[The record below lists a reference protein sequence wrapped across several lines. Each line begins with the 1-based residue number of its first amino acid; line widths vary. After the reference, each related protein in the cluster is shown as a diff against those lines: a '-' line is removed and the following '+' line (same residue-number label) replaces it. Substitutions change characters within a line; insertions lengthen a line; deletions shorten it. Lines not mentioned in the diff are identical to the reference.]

1 MNRESQIEQ
10 EERVNISR
18 TRVTDAGRR
27 RVCASVIAACT
38 LLSAVVPL
46 HAAESYPSRPIRF
59 IVPSPPGGSPDIL
72 ARVLASRL
80 SEQMKQ
86 QIVVD
91 NRAGASGIP
100 GVDIARRSAPDGY
113 TILLVTATAF
123 GSLPVL
129 KKNLPYDAERDFIAL
144 SRIAWVA
151 NVMTVNSNIGVNSV
165 ADLVKLAKAKPGQ
178 LNYGSAGNG
187 TPAHLAGAMFNVL
200 AGVDTL
206 HVPYK
211 GAAPAMIDLLAGQL
225 QILITSPLVAMPHGR
240 AGRIK
245 VIATTG
251 SKRDPLLPELPP
263 VADTVPGYEIVQWW
277 GVALPAGTPRPI
289 AKRLHAEMMTALA
302 DAAVREALRK
312 NGATANPE
320 TPEQFAAFMRAERK
334 RIAEV
339 GKRAKIVI
347 D

>member
-1 MNRESQIEQ
+1 MREYSEHADKATHM
-10 EERVNISR
+10 RAV
-18 TRVTDAGRR
+18 
-27 RVCASVIAACT
+27 AAIT
-38 LLSAVVPL
+38 AVSALLAAAPAV
-46 HAAESYPSRPIRF
+46 HAAERYPSRPIRF

-72 ARVLASRL
+72 ARVLAGRL

-113 TILLVTATAF
+113 TMLLVTATAF

-129 KKNLPYDAERDFIAL
+129 KKNLPYDPERDFMAL

-151 NVMTVNSNIGVNSV
+151 NVMTVNSGIGVNTV

-178 LNYGSAGNG
+178 INYGSAGNG

-211 GAAPAMIDLLAGQL
+211 GAAPAMVDLLAGQI

-245 VIATTG
+245 VLATTG
-251 SKRDPLLPELPP
+251 AQRDPLLPELPP

-277 GVALPAGTPRPI
+277 GVALPAATPQPI
-289 AKRLHAEMMTALA
+289 AKRLHTEIMTALA
-302 DAAVREALRK
+302 NAEVREALRK

-320 TPEQFAAFMRAERK
+320 SPEQFVAFMRSERK

-339 GKRAKIVI
+339 GKQAKIVI

>member
-1 MNRESQIEQ
+1 MSEYSGEVGRAT
-10 EERVNISR
+10 R
-18 TRVTDAGRR
+18 TRAV
-27 RVCASVIAACT
+27 AAIT
-38 LLSAVVPL
+38 AVSALLAAAPAA

-59 IVPSPPGGSPDIL
+59 VVPSPPGGSPDIL
-72 ARVLASRL
+72 ARVLAARL

-100 GVDIARRSAPDGY
+100 GVDIARRAAPDGY
-113 TILLVTATAF
+113 TMLLVTATAF

-129 KKNLPYDAERDFIAL
+129 KKNLPYDPERDFVAL

-151 NVMTVNSNIGVNSV
+151 NVMTVNTGIGVNTV

-200 AGVDTL
+200 AKVDTL

-211 GAAPAMIDLLAGQL
+211 GAAPAMVDLIAGQI

-240 AGRIK
+240 AGRVK
-245 VIATTG
+245 VLATTG
-251 SKRDPLLPELPP
+251 AQRDPLLPELPP

-277 GVALPAGTPRPI
+277 GIALPAGTPAPI

-302 DAAVREALRK
+302 NPQVREALRK

-320 TPEQFAAFMRAERK
+320 APEQFVAFMRSERK
-334 RIAEV
+334 RIAEI
-339 GKRAKIVI
+339 GKQAQIVI